1 MGNVIYLFVIGFSYF
16 FGPCLGFC
24 TPLIISYFI
33 PTRTGIKPALKS
45 AVVFSAV
52 RSFTHI
58 ILSVIIFSS
67 GRLVIN
73 VLHRYNWII
82 FAVAGTVICIL
93 GILIFL
99 GRHYNLSLSPFSSP
113 LGGEGGVR
121 GKNSTQDVVLLGLL
135 TGISP
140 CLPHIAVW
148 VYITVEAKSIGQ
160 SLVYALSFGAGE
172 FIPPILLGLLSGKIS
187 SLLRGN
193 FFIVVSRICGL
204 LLFGIGLRL
213 LLTIK

>member
-73 VLHRYNWII
+73 VLHRYDWII
-82 FAVAGTVICIL
+82 FVVAGTVICIL

-99 GRHYNLSLSPFSSP
+99 GRHYNFKFVK
-113 LGGEGGVR
+113 GG
-121 GKNSTQDVVLLGLL
+121 TQDVVLLGLL